1 MSSHQEGTLMATSLN
16 PSTQGAASPVAA
28 SFSPLSQADLSTY
41 WLPLEQL
48 AHHEP
53 LSPAQR
59 ERAQQCLEQATAQVQ
74 RLWALLCEVQ
84 ETRVVPLPRVTG
96 RIAS

>member
-1 MSSHQEGTLMATSLN
+1 MTLIGVPLRLHLSSQDVTQTLE
-16 PSTQGAASPVAA
+16 
-28 SFSPLSQADLSTY
+28 DLTEARRCWQSAVS
-41 WLPLEQL
+41 WLEQL

-53 LSPAQR
+53 LEPTQR
-59 ERAQQCLEQATAQVQ
+59 ERAQQCLEHTTAQVQ

-84 ETRVVPLPRVTG
+84 ETRMVPLPRATG